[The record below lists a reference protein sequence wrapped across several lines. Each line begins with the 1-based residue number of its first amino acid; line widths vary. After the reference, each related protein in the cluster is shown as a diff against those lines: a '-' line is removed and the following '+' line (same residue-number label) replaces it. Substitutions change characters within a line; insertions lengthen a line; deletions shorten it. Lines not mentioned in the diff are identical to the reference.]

1 METLACLSTNNCYQ
15 SDAVKRSLLLPAAVD
30 MGFRAILEILKTDDF
45 EEFKEEMGLK
55 ASILKGMVQ
64 STIIEMGYI
73 NFSYRGTRQLIYFFL
88 FPSNRQTTCS
98 GYRVAQSASCF
109 PNYKHACR
117 NKTNQY
123 KTYGTSY
130 ENDRKVTSSN
140 SLVAKK
146 AGRFQPLRRSLL
158 PPPRR
163 CICRQGMTKHRR
175 HYMHLPTKI

>member
-73 NFSYRGTRQLIYFFL
+73 NFSYRGTRQLIYFFYFRQIGKPPVPVIVWL
-88 FPSNRQTTCS
+88 SQPPASPITNMLAAIKQININRMTQ
-98 GYRVAQSASCF
+98 
-109 PNYKHACR
+109 
-117 NKTNQY
+117 
-123 KTYGTSY
+123 
-130 ENDRKVTSSN
+130 VTRTI
-140 SLVAKK
+140 
-146 AGRFQPLRRSLL
+146 GRLHHQ
-158 PPPRR
+158 
-163 CICRQGMTKHRR
+163 IV
-175 HYMHLPTKI
+175 